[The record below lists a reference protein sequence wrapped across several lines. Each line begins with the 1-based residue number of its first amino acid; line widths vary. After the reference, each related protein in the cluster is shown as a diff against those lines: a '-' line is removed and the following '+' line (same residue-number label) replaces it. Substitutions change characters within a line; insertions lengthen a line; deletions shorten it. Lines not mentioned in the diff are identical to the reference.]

1 MRLLIYAILL
11 SGIVACSTSPTGRN
25 QIKLFSSNTLNS
37 MGNDTFSSFKSEQKI
52 STKPIENEYVQCIA
66 DALIPHIPTGTFDG
80 EWEVVVFDDEQ
91 INAFALPGGKIGVYT
106 GILKVAQTPDQLA
119 SVLGHEIGHVIAEHG
134 NERMSIATLSNL
146 GLQITNVGLKSA
158 GVTNKNQAL
167 MMAGA
172 GLLAQ
177 YGVNLPFS
185 RAHESESDLIGL
197 QLMAK
202 AGFDPHAAPKLWE
215 NMAAAAN
222 GKVPPEWQS
231 THPTHDTRIAALN
244 AAIPRVIEDYR
255 TAPKQPN
262 CSHQL
267 TD

>member
-1 MRLLIYAILL
+1 MRILSTVIITALILTVIA
-11 SGIVACSTSPTGRN
+11 ACSTSPTGRS
-25 QIKLFSSNTLNS
+25 QVKLFSSDRLNS
-37 MGNDTFSSFKSEQKI
+37 MGSQTFASLKTEQKV
-52 STKPIENEYVQCIA
+52 SNKRIENQYVRCIA
-66 DALIPHIPTGTFDG
+66 DALIPFIPADTFDG
-80 EWEVVVFDDEQ
+80 EWEVVVFDNEQ

-106 GILKVAQTPDQLA
+106 GILNVAKTPDQLA
-119 SVLGHEIGHVIAEHG
+119 SVMGHEIGHVIAEHG

-158 GVTNKNQAL
+158 GVTDSNQAL

-202 AGFDPHAAPKLWE
+202 AGFDPNAAPQLWE
-215 NMAAAAN
+215 NMAVASA
-222 GKVPPEWQS
+222 GKIPPEWQS
-231 THPTHDTRIAALN
+231 THPSHDTRIADLK
-244 AAIPRVIEDYR
+244 AAIPSVMADYLAVI
-255 TAPKQPN
+255 KKPN
-262 CSHQL
+262 CKP
-267 TD
+267 

>member
-1 MRLLIYAILL
+1 MRIFIYVVLL
-11 SGIVACSTSPTGRN
+11 SGIIACSTSPTGRN
-25 QIKLFSSNTLNS
+25 QVKLFSRDTLNS
-37 MGNDTFSSFKSEQKI
+37 MGNDTFAAFKSEQKV
-52 STKPIENEYVQCIA
+52 STQRIENQYVQCIA

-80 EWEVVVFDDEQ
+80 DWEVVVFDDEQ

-106 GILKVAQTPDQLA
+106 GILKVAETPDQLA
-119 SVLGHEIGHVIAEHG
+119 SVMGHEIGHVIAEHG

-215 NMAAAAN
+215 NMAAAAK
-222 GKVPPEWQS
+222 GSAPPEWQS
-231 THPTHDTRIAALN
+231 THPANDTRIAALN
-244 AAIPRVIEDYR
+244 AAIPSVMADYR
-255 TAPKQPN
+255 AAANKPN
-262 CSHQL
+262 CIQ
-267 TD
+267 

>member
-1 MRLLIYAILL
+1 MQSSL
-11 SGIVACSTSPTGRN
+11 SSHLAPTGVSHRH
-25 QIKLFSSNTLNS
+25 
-37 MGNDTFSSFKSEQKI
+37 
-52 STKPIENEYVQCIA
+52 VQCIA

-80 EWEVVVFDDEQ
+80 DWEVVVFDDEQ

-106 GILKVAQTPDQLA
+106 GILKVAETPDQLA
-119 SVLGHEIGHVIAEHG
+119 TVMGHEIGHVIAEHG

-202 AGFDPHAAPKLWE
+202 AGLIRMLHPNYGKIWRQQPKAVRHL
-215 NMAAAAN
+215 N
-222 GKVPPEWQS
+222 GN
-231 THPTHDTRIAALN
+231 L
-244 AAIPRVIEDYR
+244 
-255 TAPKQPN
+255 
-262 CSHQL
+262 L
-267 TD
+267 TLQTIRGLQH